1 MNSKLNVTDNVPNNI
16 AKIVLLAM
24 QSARG
29 HGSEP
34 NQAQNRHTLYR
45 VVNNVI
51 GKYRMLTTTM
61 LLGD

>member
-34 NQAQNRHTLYR
+34 NQAQYIDIYY
-45 VVNNVI
+45 I
-51 GKYRMLTTTM
+51 GS
-61 LLGD
+61 